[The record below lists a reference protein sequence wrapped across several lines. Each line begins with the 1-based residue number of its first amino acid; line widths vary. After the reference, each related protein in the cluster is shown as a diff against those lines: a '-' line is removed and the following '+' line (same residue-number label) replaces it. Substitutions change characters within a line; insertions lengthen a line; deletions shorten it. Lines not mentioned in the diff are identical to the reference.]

1 MFCISTASAQ
11 QYYLLQTVSGTGG
24 GSHSSSGSYVM
35 DATVGQPVVEKS
47 SGGGGG
53 GFWNQYEG
61 LEKFFKSAYAVSDGW
76 NLISVGNTVGDY
88 RKSVLFPSASS
99 GAFGYQG
106 AYIVKDTLQNGKG
119 YWLKFPG
126 NQFVEITGTPRETD
140 TVTVV
145 AGWNLIGSGSG
156 SISTASIIQI
166 PSGIVTTQYFGYS
179 TGYSPSLTI
188 EPGRGYW
195 VKTSAGGKLVLN
207 VPPAF
212 LPVAAHTE
220 AEEEFSGL
228 NQLTITPQDAK
239 GRSQKLMF
247 GKAVPGNAEPE
258 AYEMP
263 PVAPKGAIDVRFA
276 TNQFAEFFSSEKK
289 EVPIAIQSNGTPLEL
304 SWTLKEQSGLS
315 YILVEKK
322 GEKVV
327 AEHKLKPGGK
337 FVLKNTEKYNYS
349 LRVEEVPSSYAL
361 EQNYPNPFN
370 PSTVIRYQL
379 PATGH
384 VTLKIYDMLGREV
397 STLVDGELEAGH
409 QSVEWTAA
417 NVASGV
423 YFYRLQARETG
434 GQAVQ
439 FTETKKLM
447 LVR

>member
-1 MFCISTASAQ
+1 MGNTI
-11 QYYLLQTVSGTGG
+11 GG
-24 GSHSSSGSYVM
+24 LGNGSSS
-35 DATVGQPVVEKS
+35 S
-47 SGGGGG
+47 SDYSAEG
-53 GFWNQYEG
+53 GFWGEYEA
-61 LEKFFKSAYAVSDGW
+61 LSEFYASSFAVADGW
-76 NLISVGNTVGDY
+76 NIISVGTTVGDY

-99 GAFGYQG
+99 GAFAYQAGY
-106 AYIVKDTLQNGKG
+106 VLKDTLQNGKG
-119 YWLKFPG
+119 YWLKFSG
-126 NQFVEITGTPRETD
+126 NQFVDITGTPRPTD

-145 AGWNLIGSGSG
+145 SGWNLIGPGSG
-156 SISTASIIQI
+156 SASTASIIQI

-179 TGYSPSLTI
+179 GGYSPSSSL
-188 EPGRGYW
+188 EPGQGYW
-195 VKTSAGGKLVLN
+195 VKTNAGGKLVLS

-212 LPVAAHTE
+212 TPVAAHTE
-220 AEEEFSGL
+220 AQEELSGL

-239 GRSQKLMF
+239 GRSQKLLF
-247 GKAVPGNAEPE
+247 GKAVPGTAEPE

-276 TNQFAEFFSSEKK
+276 SNQFAEFFSSEKK

-315 YILVEKK
+315 YILLEKK
-322 GEKVV
+322 GEMVV

-337 FVLKNTEKYNYS
+337 IMLKNTEKYNYL
-349 LRVEEVPSSYAL
+349 LRVEEVPSSYVL

-379 PATGH
+379 PANGH

-409 QSVEWTAA
+409 QSVEWTATEF
-417 NVASGV
+417 ASGV

-434 GQAVQ
+434 GKARKFIEV
-439 FTETKKLM
+439 KKM
-447 LVR
+447 LLVK